1 MKQTS
6 TMWGLGLPAMT
17 AALLLAGCAASRPP
31 PLYQWTGYQPAVYDY
46 LKGGK
51 DPQQQIDALEKALQE
66 IRAKGATPP
75 PGFHA
80 QLGMLYASVGKDG
93 PAMEQFG
100 DEKQLFPESST
111 YMDFLMKPKTKQP

>member
-1 MKQTS
+1 MKQTGMCL
-6 TMWGLGLPAMT
+6 TGPLAMT
-17 AALLLAGCAASRPP
+17 AAIFLTGCAASNPP
-31 PLYQWTGYQPAVYDY
+31 PLYQWGDYEPAVYDY

-51 DPQQQIDALEKALQE
+51 DPVEQIGTLEKSLQQ

-80 QLGMLYASVGKDG
+80 QLGMLYASVGKEG

-100 DEKQLFPESST
+100 AEKDLFPESSA
-111 YMDFLMKPKTKQP
+111 YMDFLMKQKTKQP

>member
-1 MKQTS
+1 M
-6 TMWGLGLPAMT
+6 GLPAMT
-17 AALLLAGCAASRPP
+17 VALLLTGCAASSP
-31 PLYQWTGYQPAVYDY
+31 PLYQWTGYEPAVYDY

-66 IRAKGATPP
+66 IRAKGAMPP

-80 QLGMLYASVGKDG
+80 QLGMLYAGVGKDG

-100 DEKQLFPESST
+100 AEKHLFPESAT
-111 YMDFLMKPKTKQP
+111 YMDFLMKQKTPQP